1 MKIIDVNMNCFSVI
15 LGIDEIIIKLTCAIC
30 LGMAHL
36 SWMMVEGG
44 YIILEIFHTWL
55 LFTLLSILQYQ
66 KYSKPSIV
74 KTSEISS
81 QTYTAS
87 TDKID
92 GKWELTLFQ
101 AT

>member
-1 MKIIDVNMNCFSVI
+1 MCNVLGYGPPFMNDGRRRIYHSGNI
-15 LGIDEIIIKLTCAIC
+15 S
-30 LGMAHL
+30 HL
-36 SWMMVEGG
+36 
-44 YIILEIFHTWL
+44 L

-92 GKWELTLFQ
+92 GK
-101 AT
+101 